1 MLQIAKNTDLIIK
14 RVPLLCGLLFAAVVA
29 LAPILSNAQCAQWD
43 AGGDWE
49 IQQSNGYTLYLH
61 LTQSGKTITGKSTY
75 GTTTGGT
82 KFLGVQLAGGD
93 PSIHTD
99 DVSGNIEGD
108 DFYVLIGSAGVYRG
122 KIGTS
127 GRIDGTTYDQNNPS
141 SQASWFSGRSMKC
154 APPPA
159 PPVPKP
165 IRSSGHMPHSQP
177 APPSPPPPPMKVP
190 GIVASQAIF
199 PTPYTPV
206 GFVILTWD
214 AGVDHPNAQVWVKIN
229 GAPKIPV
236 LKQPKGGLQQ
246 TVERGRTYEYLL
258 TDKAGKT
265 LASVLVVAVH

>member
-1 MLQIAKNTDLIIK
+1 MLHLAKTINFIIK
-14 RVPLLCGLLFAAVVA
+14 RAPLPYGLLFAAI
-29 LAPILSNAQCAQWD
+29 LAFLPISAQAQCAQWD

-82 KFLGVQLAGGD
+82 KFLGVLLAGGD

-99 DVSGNIEGD
+99 NVSGNIEGD
-108 DFYVLIGSAGVYRG
+108 DFYALIGTAGVYRG
-122 KIGTS
+122 KVGSS
-127 GRIDGTTYDQNNPS
+127 GRLDGNTYDQNNPS
-141 SQASWFSGRSMKC
+141 SQATWFSSRTMKC

-159 PPVPKP
+159 PPAPKP
-165 IRSSGHMPHSQP
+165 IRSSGKARPSQP
-177 APPSPPPPPMKVP
+177 APPSPPPAPMKVP

-214 AGVDHPNAQVWVKIN
+214 AGPDHPNAQVWVKIN
-229 GAPKIPV
+229 GSPKIPV

-246 TVERGRTYEYLL
+246 NVQRGGTYEYLL

-265 LASVLVVAVH
+265 LASVVVAAY